1 VDFAIDED
9 REAVRDLA
17 RQIFEDRCAHERL
30 RKNEVAGVWLDEE
43 LWQDLVTADLTALC
57 VPETL
62 GGSGLGLIES
72 TLILEE
78 VGRACAPV
86 PLLETLILGSMP
98 LAHFGN
104 PEQQD
109 RWLAPVVGS
118 GAILTAAL
126 NETGSSNPA
135 RPRVR
140 ATRDGNDWRL
150 DGQKTC
156 VPVAAKAS
164 CILVPASIED
174 GRVGV
179 FLVSPDAAGLDIV
192 EQKTIHWQIQ
202 GQLDFSGT
210 PVTSGNLLGDEDAG
224 SAIVEWILQRA
235 RLGVAASMLGVGEE
249 ALVRTAAYL
258 SERKQFGRQIGS
270 FQAAQ
275 MRCADAYVDLEGMRS
290 TLWQAIWRV
299 DEGLRAGAEVCAAK
313 WWASRAGDRI
323 VHSAQHLH
331 AGIGSD
337 VDYPIHRYFLWAQQL
352 MTLLGGPNQQ
362 LADLGE
368 MLVSEDR
375 RPSL

>member
-1 VDFAIDED
+1 MDFSIDED
-9 REAVRDLA
+9 RQAVRELA
-17 RQIFEDRCAHERL
+17 RQIFEDRCSHERL
-30 RKNEVAGVWLDEE
+30 REQEDKGAWLDEE
-43 LWQDLVTADLTALC
+43 LWRDLAAADLTALC

-62 GGSGLGLIES
+62 GGSGLGLIEGA
-72 TLILEE
+72 LILEE

-86 PLLETLILGSMP
+86 PLLETLILGCMP
-98 LAHFGN
+98 LARFGN
-104 PEQQD
+104 PEQHE
-109 RWLAPVVGS
+109 RWLSPVVDS

-126 NETGSSNPA
+126 NEVGSSDPA

-140 ATRDGNDWRL
+140 ATRDGDGWRL

-156 VPVAAKAS
+156 VPAAAKAS
-164 CILVPASIED
+164 CILVPASIGE

-179 FLVSPDAAGLDIV
+179 FLVSPDASGLEIV
-192 EQKTIHWQIQ
+192 EQRAINWQVQ
-202 GQLDFSGT
+202 GQLDFSE
-210 PVTSGNLLGDEDAG
+210 VSVSSQNLLGDEDSG
-224 SAIVEWILQRA
+224 TEIVEWILQRA
-235 RLGVAASMLGVGEE
+235 RLGVAATMLGLGEE
-249 ALVRTAAYL
+249 ALARTATYL

-270 FQAAQ
+270 FQAVQ

-290 TLWQAIWRV
+290 TLSQAIWRV
-299 DEGLRAGAEVCAAK
+299 DAGLRAGAEVCAAK

-352 MTLLGGPNQQ
+352 STLLGGPTQL
-362 LADLGE
+362 LADLGV
-368 MLVSEDR
+368 MLVSEDQ